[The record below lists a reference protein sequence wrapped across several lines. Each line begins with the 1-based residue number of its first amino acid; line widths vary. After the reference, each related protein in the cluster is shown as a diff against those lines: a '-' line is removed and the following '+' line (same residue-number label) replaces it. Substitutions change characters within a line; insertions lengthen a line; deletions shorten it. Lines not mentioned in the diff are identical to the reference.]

1 MLISREFVVV
11 CENLE
16 EAGEM
21 IKTLLLENP
30 GGRIIDIKKK
40 FVETKY
46 VDYYRLTLK
55 LGFGSEKDFRE
66 QYADTI

>member
-1 MLISREFVVV
+1 
-11 CENLE
+11 
-16 EAGEM
+16 M

-40 FVETKY
+40 FVETKH

>member
-40 FVETKY
+40 FVETKH

-55 LGFGSEKDFRE
+55 LGFSSEKDFRE

>member
-40 FVETKY
+40 FVETKH
-46 VDYYRLTLK
+46 VDYYRLTLQLK
-55 LGFGSEKDFRE
+55 
-66 QYADTI
+66 